1 MSPFGAIAST
11 LSHRGLFGWPFE
23 GHKVILIFLLVRCP
37 LTNVLE
43 EVRLYEGWLRVAT
56 PGYVSANDPD
66 AHECTLA
73 ISSAFFQVRTSAY
86 E

>member
-1 MSPFGAIAST
+1 MSRFEAIAST
-11 LSHRGLFGWPFE
+11 LSHRGLFGWLFE
-23 GHKVILIFLLVRCP
+23 DHKVSLIFLLIRCP
-37 LTNVLE
+37 LNNVLV

-56 PGYVSANDPD
+56 PGGVSANDPD

-73 ISSAFFQVRTSAY
+73 ISSAFFRVRTSAY